1 MIRLLWILV
10 LIGVLI
16 SACSNTNNTDKTQ
29 SKDEDLQDVFTIN
42 QSIGRGI
49 NLGNALEAPN
59 EGDWGVVL
67 KAEYFTLIKNAGFNS
82 VRIPIRWSAHAQADS
97 PFTIDSNF
105 LQRVDWAIQ
114 QAFNNQL
121 VAIINIHHY
130 NELFAQPQNHK
141 QRFLAIWK
149 QLSEHYQNYSQ
160 KLVFEILN
168 EPHDQL
174 TPELWNEYL
183 ADALEIIRQNNPN
196 RAVIVGT
203 ANWGGVDALQKL
215 KLPEDDYLILTFHY
229 YNPFHFTHQGAEWVE
244 GSDAWLGTRWLGSAE
259 EIKAIQH
266 DFDLVGQW
274 ATTHQIP
281 VFMGEFGAYSKADM
295 ASRVRWT
302 STVARQAEQRGFSW
316 AYWEFCSGFGVF
328 DPVNNVW
335 HSELLKALI
344 PDK

>member
-1 MIRLLWILV
+1 MIRFLSTLALICSLLF
-10 LIGVLI
+10 
-16 SACSNTNNTDKTQ
+16 ACSNEATDNQAT
-29 SKDEDLQDVFTIN
+29 SKSEDTLDVFSIN
-42 QSIGRGI
+42 QAIGRGI

-82 VRIPIRWSAHAQADS
+82 VRIPIRWSAHALADS

-105 LQRVDWAIQ
+105 LQRVDWAVQ

-121 VAIINIHHY
+121 LAIINIHHY
-130 NELFAQPQNHK
+130 NELFAQPQIHR

-160 KLVFEILN
+160 NLIFEILN

-174 TPELWNEYL
+174 TPELWNDYL
-183 ADALEIIRQNNPN
+183 SEALQIIRIKNPK

-215 KLPEDDYLILTFHY
+215 KLPQDDYLILTFHY
-229 YNPFHFTHQGAEWVE
+229 YLPFQFTHQGAEWVE
-244 GSDAWLGTRWLGSAE
+244 GSQAWLGTQWLGSAE
-259 EIKAIQH
+259 EVKAIQN
-266 DFDLVGQW
+266 DFDLVNQW
-274 ATTHQIP
+274 AAVHHVP

-302 STVARQAEQRGFSW
+302 STVARQAEQRNFSW
-316 AYWEFCSGFGVF
+316 AYWEFCAGFGVF

-335 HSELLKALI
+335 RTELLNALI
-344 PDK
+344 PPQ

>member
-1 MIRLLWILV
+1 LIRLLWILV
-10 LIGVLI
+10 LIGALI
-16 SACSNTNNTDKTQ
+16 FACSNTNNADKTQ
-29 SKDEDLQDVFTIN
+29 SKDENLQDVFTIN

-121 VAIINIHHY
+121 IAIINIHHY
-130 NELFAQPQNHK
+130 NELFVQPQNHK

-174 TPELWNEYL
+174 TPELWNDYL
-183 ADALEIIRQNNPN
+183 AEALHIIRQKNPN

-215 KLPEDDYLILTFHY
+215 NLPEDEYLILTFHY
-229 YNPFHFTHQGAEWVE
+229 YQPFHFTHQGAEWVE
-244 GSDAWLGTRWLGSAE
+244 GSNAWLGTKWLGSAE
-259 EIKAIQH
+259 EVKAIQH

-302 STVARQAEQRGFSW
+302 STVARQAEQRDFSW

-344 PDK
+344 PD